1 MDTFTT
7 HGYISTLNVATQRKQ
22 GAGELLLTC
31 QWHSSP
37 ALVWRLVRGGQPP
50 AAER

>member
-22 GAGELLLTC
+22 GAGEVRLTC

-37 ALVWRLVRGGQPP
+37 ALVRGGQPP